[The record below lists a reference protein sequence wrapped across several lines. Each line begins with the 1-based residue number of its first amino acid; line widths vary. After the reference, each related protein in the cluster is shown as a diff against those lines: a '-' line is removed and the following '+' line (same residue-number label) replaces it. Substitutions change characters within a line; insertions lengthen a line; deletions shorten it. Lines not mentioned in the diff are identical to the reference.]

1 MFTSRAEYR
10 LALRADNADQRL
22 TQRGIDLGCVDEPR
36 RVAFLKKM
44 DDLNAARSILTG
56 TAYTPKDV
64 AAAGFTVSQDGHK
77 RTGLDLLAFAD
88 GSLEKVDLLYPAFA
102 AMDPA
107 IRQQTATDALYAQY
121 LHRQEADAA
130 LLRKEEATEIPL
142 DFDYGALS
150 GLSHELTAK
159 LQKAQP
165 ANIAQAQRIEG
176 MTPAAL
182 TLILAQLRKA
192 RRKVAV

>member
-22 TQRGIDLGCVDEPR
+22 TQKGIALGSVGDER
-36 RVAFLKKM
+36 RISFLEKM
-44 DDLNAARSILTG
+44 DRLSSARAVLTERSF
-56 TAYTPKDV
+56 TPKDLCAV
-64 AAAGFTVSQDGHK
+64 GFVVSQDGKK
-77 RTGLDLLAFAD
+77 RTGLDLLAFGD
-88 GSLEKVDLLYPAFA
+88 GAIEKVDALYPRFATLA
-102 AMDPA
+102 AM
-107 IRQQTATDALYAQY
+107 IRQQVATDALYAQY

-130 LLRKEEATEIPL
+130 LLRKEEATEIPS

-150 GLSHELTAK
+150 GLSNELTTK
-159 LQKAQP
+159 LRKIQP

-192 RRKVAV
+192 KRKVAV